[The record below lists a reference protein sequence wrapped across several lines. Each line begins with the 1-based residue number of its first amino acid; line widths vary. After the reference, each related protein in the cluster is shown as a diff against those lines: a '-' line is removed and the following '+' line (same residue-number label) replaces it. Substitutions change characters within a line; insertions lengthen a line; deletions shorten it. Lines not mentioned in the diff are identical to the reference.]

1 MQEPSDQLIDRLISD
16 YSFRNWVLK
25 KDLQDF
31 LKWEQYILEFPHH
44 KNDIEEARKYILLIE
59 SSIIEKDPLDDI
71 RALDKLE
78 RKICRSEWNKS
89 ILKKE
94 HSDLSG
100 KKTVYTLISVAASLI
115 FFVFIYFQPLKNGEY
130 EDKMT
135 LTEVGTLPY
144 IEKSTGPRQLR
155 TVDLPDG
162 SIIKLNACSK
172 VFIPENYMSNRHIQ
186 LEGEAYFQIVR
197 NEKFPFKVNTR
208 EASTEVLGTEFNIT
222 SYEGLPTKIQVYS
235 GIVKVKGLQ
244 YDTLPPALVRR
255 KEAVLLKDGKVQES
269 EYVEEDLIW
278 RSGGI
283 NFTEDDISTIALKL
297 ERRYG
302 VSIEI
307 IEPGTIT
314 ERLSAVYPREGI
326 ENVLDGIC
334 YVMGLK
340 YKITGENHVIIKKK
354 NMPMQM

>member
-1 MQEPSDQLIDRLISD
+1 MQEELNKLIDRLISD
-16 YSFRNWVLK
+16 HSFRNWVFK

-31 LKWEQYILEFPHH
+31 LKWEQYSLEFPHH
-44 KNDIEEARKYILLIE
+44 KNALDEARKYVILIE
-59 SSIIEKDPLDDI
+59 KTLVNQDPLDDI

-78 RKICRSEWNKS
+78 RKINRSEWNKS

-94 HSDLSG
+94 NPGLS
-100 KKTVYTLISVAASLI
+100 KRRILYTVTSVAASLFLI
-115 FFVFIYFQPLKNGEY
+115 VFIFSLAFQKDEY
-130 EDKMT
+130 GDKTAFTKEDA
-135 LTEVGTLPY
+135 LPY

-162 SIIKLNACSK
+162 SVIKLNACSK
-172 VFIPENYMSNRHIQ
+172 IFVPENYMSNRQIQ

-197 NEKFPFKVNTR
+197 NEKYPFRVKTR
-208 EASTEVLGTEFNIT
+208 EACTEVLGTEFNIT
-222 SYEGLPTKIQVYS
+222 SYAGLPTKVQVHS
-235 GIVKVKGLQ
+235 GIVKVHGLQ
-244 YDTLPPALVRR
+244 NDTLPHALVRK
-255 KEAVLLKDGKVQES
+255 KEAVVLEEGKVQES
-269 EYVEEDLIW
+269 EYIEEDLIW

-283 NFTEDDISTIALKL
+283 NFTEDDISTIAIKL

-307 IEPGTIT
+307 SEPGTIT
-314 ERLSAVYPREGI
+314 EKLSATYPREGI

-354 NMPMQM
+354 NMPMRM